1 MRPYYGWVLFSQ
13 TLSPLN
19 QSLPTDPKLFPRAPS
34 FSITAPKVKVGKPL
48 KATIDVLKQVPEP
61 ILLLGDF
68 NRQPWHNEVRPL
80 KEMMVDSCEDTK
92 RAIVGAEQVT
102 WR

>member
-34 FSITAPKVKVGKPL
+34 FSITASKVKVGKAL
-48 KATIDVLKQVPEP
+48 QAIDIQSN
-61 ILLLGDF
+61 ILYKFLG
-68 NRQPWHNEVRPL
+68 VR
-80 KEMMVDSCEDTK
+80 
-92 RAIVGAEQVT
+92 G
-102 WR
+102 

>member
-34 FSITAPKVKVGKPL
+34 FSITASKVKVGKAVTL
-48 KATIDVLKQVPEP
+48 IDTPYRIQYTPIETEP
-61 ILLLGDF
+61 PHLEGY
-68 NRQPWHNEVRPL
+68 
-80 KEMMVDSCEDTK
+80 
-92 RAIVGAEQVT
+92 
-102 WR
+102 